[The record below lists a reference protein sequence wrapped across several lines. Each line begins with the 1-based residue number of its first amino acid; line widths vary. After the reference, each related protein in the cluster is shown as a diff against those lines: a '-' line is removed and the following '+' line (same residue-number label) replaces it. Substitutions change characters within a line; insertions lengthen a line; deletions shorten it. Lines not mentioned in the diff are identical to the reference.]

1 LSSNIQYVIAK
12 IIEKQ
17 LKKNKPSNGISSH
30 ESRKKIIKRL
40 GIKKVRIIALARIE
54 KKLRKLNFN
63 KNNCKKYAGIKT
75 NT

>member
-1 LSSNIQYVIAK
+1 MALVPMSL
-12 IIEKQ
+12 E
-17 LKKNKPSNGISSH
+17 KKNI
-30 ESRKKIIKRL
+30 KIL
-40 GIKKVRIIALARIE
+40 GIKKVRIIALARME